1 MPIFV
6 TEIGDAM
13 GEGHHLIM
21 EHSGDGIVILH
32 SENPDTGESQRIVML
47 EEQWKLVF
55 RTLLETYGA
64 SKCLLRDQRGNCT
77 LPSPSPTYA

>member
-1 MPIFV
+1 MPIYA
-6 TEIGDAM
+6 TEIGDAG

-47 EEQWKLVF
+47 EEQWMSVF
-55 RTLLETYGA
+55 RALLETYGA
-64 SKCLLRDQRGNCT
+64 NKCLLRDHHGNCT
-77 LPSPSPTYA
+77 LPPSAPIFA